1 MYDVLAQLFVYL
13 FAVAYIVFFLWLFQ
27 RWALGLLR
35 GKKKTHH
42 RAPRNTSTPSP
53 L

>member
-27 RWALGLLR
+27 RWALGLVR
-35 GKKKTHH
+35 GKKKT
-42 RAPRNTSTPSP
+42 RSPFARRTSPP
-53 L
+53 F